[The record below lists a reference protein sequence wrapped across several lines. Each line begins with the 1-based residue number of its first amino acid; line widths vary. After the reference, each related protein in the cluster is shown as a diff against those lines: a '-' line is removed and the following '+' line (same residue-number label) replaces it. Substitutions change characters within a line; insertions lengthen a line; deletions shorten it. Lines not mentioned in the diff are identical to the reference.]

1 MFPGDSEI
9 DQIYRIFQ
17 YMGTPNNI
25 VWPGCTQLPDFK
37 SSFPK
42 WEPKALPLAIAR
54 HKADDLFMVNM
65 RSIEKVCVVFV
76 YHLSI
81 FFSETYD
88 IRSKQTSFGE
98 KCNEPSLL

>member
-37 SSFPK
+37 ASFPK

-54 HKADDLFMVNM
+54 HKADDLFMVSAIN
-65 RSIEKVCVVFV
+65 IA
-76 YHLSI
+76 L
-81 FFSETYD
+81 FFY
-88 IRSKQTSFGE
+88 KKMCLF
-98 KCNEPSLL
+98 LFL

>member
-17 YMGTPNNI
+17 YMGTPNNN

-54 HKADDLFMVNM
+54 HNADDLFMV
-65 RSIEKVCVVFV
+65 SAI
-76 YHLSI
+76 H
-81 FFSETYD
+81 
-88 IRSKQTSFGE
+88 
-98 KCNEPSLL
+98 